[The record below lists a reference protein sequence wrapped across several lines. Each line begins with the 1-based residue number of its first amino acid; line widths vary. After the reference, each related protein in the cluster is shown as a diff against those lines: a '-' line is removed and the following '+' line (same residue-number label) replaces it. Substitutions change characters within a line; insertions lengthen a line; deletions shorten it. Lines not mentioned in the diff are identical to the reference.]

1 MSWSLFDSL
10 FESDL
15 AITIAVIFFSK
26 FVTIKT
32 LNYSNEDI
40 YERIVNLSFPH
51 KNYLFSFNASSR
63 LN

>member
-10 FESDL
+10 FESYL
-15 AITIAVIFFSK
+15 AITIAVFFFSK

-32 LNYSNEDI
+32 LNYFNEDI
-40 YERIVNLSFPH
+40 YERIVNLSFSH
-51 KNYLFSFNASSR
+51 KNYLFSFIASSR